1 MRKYASAAIL
11 TTLVGAGLGFGVSPA
26 FAADDVSCEG
36 AIGATTVKSVVVPED
51 DDAQWFCSMN
61 VDTRHNNCDA
71 PQEPDDAMLDMSA
84 CDLSGLAAS

>member
-36 AIGATTVKSVVVPED
+36 AIGATTVKSVVRPRGRRLLAE
-51 DDAQWFCSMN
+51 
-61 VDTRHNNCDA
+61 RHRRA
-71 PQEPDDAMLDMSA
+71 R
-84 CDLSGLAAS
+84 